1 VEPVRA
7 ASHPPPQR
15 LSRTGSFGWT
25 PSDGELHWSDEGF
38 RIFEIDRAVKP
49 TMELVLQ
56 RIHPDDRALMSQTID
71 ETSRGE
77 KDFDVTTRLQMPDS
91 SVKYV
96 HVLSH
101 AMRDGSGNLEVV
113 GALTDVT
120 AAVRAEQV
128 ERALHQ
134 AREELAHLAR
144 VATLGELTAS
154 ITHEVNQPLAGI
166 LTNAHAILRWLDRA
180 TPDIAETRLGVD
192 RIIRDAEHA
201 ADVIRRTRDL
211 FRKAEPEKLPL
222 DINAV
227 ISDAI
232 SLVRHEA
239 VSNGVSL
246 RLELAS
252 GLPPVSGDRVQLQQV
267 IINLAVNG
275 IEAMAGIGEGLRNLL
290 VRSYL
295 EGSHQIV
302 VAVQDRGP
310 GIDPENI
317 EKLFNPFFTTK
328 RDGVGMGLSVCR
340 SIIEA
345 HGGRVWACRNIGPG
359 ATFQFALFTEDPSG
373 LGSPAN

>member
-1 VEPVRA
+1 VGPVHA
-7 ASHPPPQR
+7 ADHPPAQR
-15 LSRTGSFGWT
+15 LSHTGSFGWT
-25 PSDGELHWSDEGF
+25 PSDGELHWSDENF

-56 RIHPDDRALMSQTID
+56 RIHPDDRALMSQAMD

-77 KDFDVTTRLQMPDS
+77 KDFDVTTRLLM
-91 SVKYV
+91 
-96 HVLSH
+96 
-101 AMRDGSGNLEVV
+101 
-113 GALTDVT
+113 
-120 AAVRAEQV
+120 RAEQA

-166 LTNAHAILRWLDRA
+166 LTNAHAIVRWLDRA
-180 TPDIAETRLGVD
+180 TPDIAETRLGID
-192 RIIRDAEHA
+192 RIIRDAKHA

-211 FRKAEPEKLPL
+211 FRKAEPEKVRL

-232 SLVRHEA
+232 SLVHHEA
-239 VSNGVSL
+239 LSNRVSL

-275 IEAMAGIGEGLRNLL
+275 IEAMAGIGNGPRNLL

-302 VAVQDRGP
+302 VAVQDRGS

-328 RDGVGMGLSVCR
+328 RNGVGMGLSICR

-345 HGGRVWACRNIGPG
+345 HGGRVWASRNIGPG
-359 ATFQFALFTEDPSG
+359 ATFQFALSTKDPSG

>member
-1 VEPVRA
+1 
-7 ASHPPPQR
+7 
-15 LSRTGSFGWT
+15 
-25 PSDGELHWSDEGF
+25 
-38 RIFEIDRAVKP
+38 
-49 TMELVLQ
+49 
-56 RIHPDDRALMSQTID
+56 
-71 ETSRGE
+71 
-77 KDFDVTTRLQMPDS
+77 MPDS

-96 HVLSH
+96 HVVSH

-120 AAVRAEQV
+120 AAARAEQA

-192 RIIRDAEHA
+192 RIIRDAKHA

-211 FRKAEPEKLPL
+211 FRNAEPEKVRL

-232 SLVRHEA
+232 SLVHHEA
-239 VSNGVSL
+239 VSNRVSI

-275 IEAMAGIGEGLRNLL
+275 IEAMAGIGNGPRNLL

-302 VAVQDRGP
+302 VAMQDWGP

-328 RDGVGMGLSVCR
+328 RNGVGMGLSICR

-345 HGGRVWACRNIGPG
+345 HGGRMWASRYVGPG
-359 ATFQFALFTEDPSG
+359 ATFQFALSTKDPSS
-373 LGSPAN
+373 LGSPAT